1 MVIIVVWI
9 RSLLK
14 SFSSWKVSHLK
25 REYNR
30 VAHEL
35 AKFAKCKGIS
45 PVWKGIAPPFVQHL
59 LQSLLYLVFWYCIQT
74 LLYFNFSWMNQDF
87 LSNIYIYISV
97 VLLQSGTAMR
107 VMQWFTMTM
116 VMFFSWILVPMGGGC
131 EILTSEFFFMRS
143 DSHPMKRIMAS

>member
-9 RSLLK
+9 RSLLE

-25 REYNR
+25 REYNT

-74 LLYFNFSWMNQDF
+74 LLYINFSWMNQDF
-87 LSNIYIYISV
+87 LSNIYIV
-97 VLLQSGTAMR
+97 VWCCYKVALPCGWCSDLLW
-107 VMQWFTMTM
+107 QWWC
-116 VMFFSWILVPMGGGC
+116 FSHEFWSQWEGGC
-131 EILTSEFFFMRS
+131 EILTSEFFFLRS